1 MYLSSPRGL
10 PSTKFLQK
18 FLAIAKKRV
27 RRLKVLQKKVSELS
41 LTMSLFFIR
50 PTSNMMAFVPE
61 ETGSMKA
68 YEQLTVTGN
77 MIDKGLTPMAVV

>member
-1 MYLSSPRGL
+1 
-10 PSTKFLQK
+10 
-18 FLAIAKKRV
+18 
-27 RRLKVLQKKVSELS
+27 
-41 LTMSLFFIR
+41 
-50 PTSNMMAFVPE
+50 MMAFVPE